1 VARVRRRR
9 GRIQLHL
16 DRDEREVITAI
27 VEQLTPS
34 LGKVARTI
42 PRAYD
47 DPSLQAEYQRWVAPE
62 LARGRDA
69 DLDVI
74 RDCVTSGEDVT
85 PLTEAQ
91 ALAWARGLNH
101 LRLAA
106 GGILGIE
113 ADGWYEQAGE
123 GLRETREYRVL
134 MALGMLQEEL
144 VAALEG

>member
-1 VARVRRRR
+1 MAKVRRRR

-16 DRDEREVITAI
+16 DRAEREVIGAI
-27 VEQLTPS
+27 VEQITPS
-34 LGKVARTI
+34 LGKVARTT

-47 DPSLQAEYQRWVAPE
+47 DPTREAEYQRWVVPE
-62 LARGRDA
+62 LERGRDA
-69 DLDVI
+69 DLEVI
-74 RDCVTSGEDVT
+74 RDCVSSGEDMT

-113 ADGWYEQAGE
+113 ADGWYESAGDT
-123 GLRETREYRVL
+123 LRGTPEYRVL

-144 VAALEG
+144 VAAMEG

>member
-1 VARVRRRR
+1 MAEVHKRG

-16 DRDEREVITAI
+16 DSDERAAIAQI
-27 VEQLTPS
+27 VEQLAPQ
-34 LGKVARTI
+34 LGRVPRTA
-42 PRAYD
+42 PVAYD
-47 DPSLQAEYQRWVAPE
+47 EPELQSEYERWVRPE
-62 LARGRDA
+62 LERGREA

-74 RDCVTSGEDVT
+74 RDSVASGEDVT

-106 GGILGIE
+106 GGLLGID
-113 ADGWYEQAGE
+113 ADGWEEQADP
-123 GLRETREYRVL
+123 GLRRTTEFRVL
-134 MALGMLQEEL
+134 MALGLLQEEL